1 MTNSTAQPAW
11 RRSTQCSNGT
21 CVEVAKIDGEYLIR
35 DSKHPEQAPLRF
47 TEDELTAF
55 AVAFTAGEFRSA

>member
-1 MTNSTAQPAW
+1 MANSTAPPTW
-11 RRSTQCSNGT
+11 RRSTLCSQGN
-21 CVEVAKIDGEYLIR
+21 CVEVAKVDGDYLIR

-55 AVAFTAGEFRSA
+55 AAAFTAGEFRSE

>member
-1 MTNSTAQPAW
+1 MTNSTAQPTW
-11 RRSTQCSNGT
+11 RKSTRCSGGT
-21 CVEVAKIDGEYLIR
+21 CVEIAKIDGDYLIR

-55 AVAFTAGEFRSA
+55 ATAFAAGEFRSE